1 MTKKSLFAAIV
12 AACILIQPCSAA
24 PEDEE
29 AEKILRSIKA
39 SGGFVVH
46 LGSGDGKLTNALGRE
61 GFVVHGLDRRAE
73 NIAEARKNIE
83 NYGTVSVEQL
93 LGDRLPYLDGIVN
106 LIVVE
111 PSLGIEPKEIKRV
124 LCPGGIALLKS
135 GDAWIVDQKPW
146 PDEIDDWSHYLH
158 GPGGNAVAQDT
169 VVGPPRH
176 MKWVGSPRWSRHH
189 DRMASMSAL
198 VSDAGKL
205 FYIMDEG
212 SRISI
217 QMPPKWKVVAR
228 DAFNGVILW
237 KRDIVDWHSHL
248 YPLKSGP
255 TQLARRLVAADDAV
269 FTTLGIKAPV
279 TMLDARNGE
288 TIRVFEDSDGT
299 EELVVADGVCYLMA
313 IKDSTE
319 LDKYLPEEGGVGD
332 QGKVAARY
340 KWDELP
346 RAIMAFDTKTG
357 EQLWVRVG
365 QVSPLTISSDGER
378 FYYHDGSKVVAIDG
392 RSGEEIWTGKE
403 LGRRDK
409 MTTNFG
415 PKLVVEGGQVYFAG
429 GDRLMHVYD
438 AKTGEEKWNAPHARG
453 GYQSPEDLLIMKD
466 LVWSAPLTSGKDSG
480 VFTGRRL
487 DNGEV
492 VKEFAPNVET
502 YWFHHR
508 CYIAKATSNYL
519 MPSRTGIEFVDP
531 DTESWDINHWVR
543 GGCLYGV
550 MPANGLT
557 YAPPH
562 NCACYPEAK
571 LYGFNA
577 LSSTGPYIDLDETP
591 GDRLFTGP
599 AFGKITERKP
609 AAADWPTFRQN
620 SARSGSTAEELDSE
634 LEQAWEIDLGGRLS
648 SLVSAGDRIY
658 VAQIDQHRV
667 HALNASSGETEWTF
681 TTGGRVDSPP
691 TIHNDSVIFG
701 SADGFVY
708 CVCASDGELAW
719 KLRASPSIERHMA
732 FEQLESVWPVH
743 GSILVEGDEAY
754 FIAGRSNFLDGGLR
768 FFKVNATTGEVVNET
783 VINEFNPETGKN
795 LQEKVATLQMPAGL
809 PDILAYQGGY
819 IYMRS
824 QQFDLNGERLEIGP
838 HSADAATQG
847 AVQKGGEHLFAPMS
861 YLDDTYFHRAYWVF
875 GKSFAGGHNGY
886 YQAGKNAASG
896 RLLVADAENVYG
908 FGRKPEYLRWTTVL
922 EHQLFS
928 APREAPEGALS
939 AVDDKG
945 ARRGAG
951 GGNKPAGGM
960 IMFQPTKAISPVKT
974 ALGVEAWVKISG
986 KGGVIAA
993 HGGPAQGYALVVQ
1006 GSRPAFLYRSTDN
1019 LFTAAAKKGLADDW
1033 THLVGQITED
1043 RKLQLFVNGK
1053 LAVEAEAEALIP
1065 SVPAQSLQI
1074 GGDDGSAVGEYQSP
1088 FPFKGALDEVGV
1100 FHGAM
1105 TAEEI
1110 TARFE
1115 KGPAAA
1121 GNLAEAKFV
1130 VACSFDKGGAEDS
1143 SGMGNHGANAGAGKA
1158 IAEGKFGGAMQF
1170 AGKAAGGANRG
1181 AGSLVQHHWTADAP
1195 LFARAMVLTG
1205 KNLFVAGPP
1214 DLYDEAETFEK
1225 LTDGDPEVQKLLER
1239 QDAALNGSEGGVIW
1253 ITNVEDGSKIG
1264 EIKIDALPSWDG
1276 MIAAGGQLLLSTTD
1290 GRVIAFK

>member
-1 MTKKSLFAAIV
+1 MTAKNLLAPLLAFSILSSSSAFARA
-12 AACILIQPCSAA
+12 
-24 PEDEE
+24 DET
-29 AEKILRSIKA
+29 AKKILTESKVT
-39 SGGFVVH
+39 GGFVVH
-46 LGSGDGKLTNALGRE
+46 LGLGDAELTEALGGE
-61 GFVVHGLDRRAE
+61 GFVVHGLDRDEETVA
-73 NIAEARKNIE
+73 AARKSIE
-83 NYGTVSVEQL
+83 NYGPVSVEQL

-106 LIVVE
+106 LMVIE
-111 PSLGIEPKEIKRV
+111 DDLGITGGEVRRV
-124 LCPGGIALLKS
+124 LAPGGVAILKTAS
-135 GDAWIVDQKPW
+135 GWATDRKEW
-146 PDEIDDWSHYLH
+146 PAEIDDWSHYLH
-158 GPGGNAVAQDT
+158 NAGGNAVAQDT

-217 QMPPKWKVVAR
+217 QMPPKWKLVAR

-237 KRDIVDWHSHL
+237 KREIPDWHSHL

-279 TMLDARNGE
+279 SMLDAASGE
-288 TIRVFEDSDGT
+288 TIRVFEGSDGA
-299 EELVVADGVCYLMA
+299 EELIVAGGVCYLMA
-313 IKDSTE
+313 IKEQTE
-319 LDKYLPEEGGVGD
+319 LNKYLPEEGGVGD
-332 QGKVAARY
+332 QGKVRTRY
-340 KWDELP
+340 RWDELP
-346 RAIMAFDTKTG
+346 RAVMAFDTKTG
-357 EQLWVRVG
+357 EQLWARVS

-378 FYYHDGSKVVAIDG
+378 FYFHDGKKVIAMHG
-392 RSGEEIWTGKE
+392 RSGEELWTSEE
-403 LGRRDK
+403 LGRRDAI
-409 MTTNFG
+409 TSNFG
-415 PKLVVEGGQVYFAG
+415 PKLVIAGGQVYFAG

-438 AKTGEEKWNAPHARG
+438 SKTGEEKWNAPHARG
-453 GYQSPEDLLIMKD
+453 GYESPEDLLIMKD
-466 LVWSAPLTSGKDSG
+466 LVWSAPLTSGRDSG

-508 CYIAKATSNYL
+508 CYIAKATANFL

-531 DTESWDINHWVR
+531 ETESWDINHWVR

-562 NCACYPEAK
+562 NCACYPETK

-577 LSSTGPYIDLDETP
+577 LSSTGPYINLDETP
-591 GDRLFTGP
+591 ADRLFKGP
-599 AFGKITERKP
+599 AYGKIEKREP

-620 SARSGSTAEELDSE
+620 SARTGATKEDLGSE
-634 LEQAWEIDLGGRLS
+634 LKPAWDVQLGGRLS
-648 SLVSAGDRIY
+648 SLVSAGDRVY
-658 VAQIDQHRV
+658 VAQIDRHRV
-667 HALNASSGETEWTF
+667 HALDAGSGEIEWSF

-701 SADGFVY
+701 SADGHVY
-708 CVCASDGELAW
+708 CVRASDGELAW
-719 KLRASPSIERHMA
+719 KLRASPSVERHMA

-743 GSILVEGDEAY
+743 GSILVEGGEAY
-754 FIAGRSNFLDGGLR
+754 FVAGRSNFLDGGLR
-768 FFKVNATTGEVVNET
+768 FFKVNAATGEVVNET
-783 VINEFNPETGKN
+783 VINEINPETGNN
-795 LQEKVATLQMPAGL
+795 LQEKIATLQMPSGL

-824 QQFDLNGERLEIGP
+824 QQFDMNGERLEIGP
-838 HSADAATQG
+838 HSADAPTQG

-896 RLLVADAENVYG
+896 RLLVADEENVYG

-939 AVDDKG
+939 VVEDKG

-951 GGNKPAGGM
+951 SSGSM
-960 IMFQPTKAISPVKT
+960 IMFEQTKTINPVKK
-974 ALGVEAWVKISG
+974 ALGVEAWVKMQG
-986 KGGVIAA
+986 KSGVIAA
-993 HGGPAQGYALVVQ
+993 HGGPAVGYALAVQ
-1006 GSRPAFLYRSTDN
+1006 GSRPVFHYRSGDK
-1019 LFTAAAKKGLADDW
+1019 LVSIRAKKGLTDDW
-1033 THLVGQITED
+1033 AHLVGQITDD
-1043 RKLQLFVNGK
+1043 RKLQLFVNGE
-1053 LAVEAEAEALIP
+1053 LAVEGEVEAFIP
-1065 SVPAQSLQI
+1065 NVPAQSLQI
-1074 GGDDGSAVGEYQSP
+1074 GGDDGGAVGDYQSP
-1088 FPFKGALDEVGV
+1088 FPIKGVLDEVGI

-1105 TAEEI
+1105 TAEEVA
-1110 TARFE
+1110 ARFE

-1121 GNLAEAKFV
+1121 GDLAEAKFV
-1130 VACSFDKGGAEDS
+1130 VACNFDKGGAEDS
-1143 SGMGNHGANAGAGKA
+1143 SGMGNHGSNNGAGKA
-1158 IAEGKFGGAMQF
+1158 VAEGKFGGAMRF
-1170 AGKAAGGANRG
+1170 EGKAGGNRSG
-1181 AGSLVQHHWTADAP
+1181 GSLVQHHWTTDAP

-1205 KNLFVAGPP
+1205 KTLFTAGPP
-1214 DLYDEAETFEK
+1214 DIYDESETFEGLK
-1225 LTDGDPEVQKLLER
+1225 EGDPEVLELLER

-1276 MIAAGGQLLLSTTD
+1276 MIAAGGQLLLTTTD
-1290 GRVIAFK
+1290 GRVIALKE